1 MPTKHNINKNDLQDP
16 GGGPGGGSQ
25 GHGLHQ
31 ELTGGLGHG
40 LHQELSSGLG
50 HGLHQEL
57 SGALDYFPNS
67 PQAAGRTR
75 TIFVN
80 IPFFWK
86 ACKRECVGRFFTSIF
101 FFMIQTHLGP

>member
-50 HGLHQEL
+50 HGLHQEQ

-75 TIFVN
+75 KFLLIFLSSGRLVKESVSGDFL
-80 IPFFWK
+80 PQFF
-86 ACKRECVGRFFTSIF
+86 S
-101 FFMIQTHLGP
+101 